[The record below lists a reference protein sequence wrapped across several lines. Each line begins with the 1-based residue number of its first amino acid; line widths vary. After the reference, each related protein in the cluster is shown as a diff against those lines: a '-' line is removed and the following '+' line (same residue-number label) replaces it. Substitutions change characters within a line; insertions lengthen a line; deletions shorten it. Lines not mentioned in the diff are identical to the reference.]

1 MTKRKL
7 RQFESLIR
15 ELEEER
21 VRLRKERERKIR
33 DEEALGIGCILGYPE
48 LEAAETRVRELLGSR
63 AAELAE
69 IRLWVESIEDSAA
82 RRAFKLRFIDG
93 LSWSDVARK
102 MGYVSESGP
111 RMLCLREMERQNETS
126 GS

>member
-1 MTKRKL
+1 MTKRRL
-7 RQFESLIR
+7 RQFESLLR

-21 VRLRKERERKIR
+21 IRLRKERERKSL
-33 DEEALGIGCILGYPE
+33 DEEALGVGRLFGYPE
-48 LEAAETRVRELLGSR
+48 LEAAETHVRALLGSR

-69 IRLWVESIEDSAA
+69 IRIWVESIEDSAT

-93 LSWSDVARK
+93 LPWADVARK

-111 RMLCLREMERQNETS
+111 RMLCQREIERQDEAS
-126 GS
+126 GP